1 MKQMHSVVTE
11 IIDQT
16 PQVTDAEDEVRIG
29 VKIVALSIRGLDAQ
43 DSPLQNSRD
52 VTIHNVCNTSMQ

>member
-1 MKQMHSVVTE
+1 MHPVVTE

-29 VKIVALSIRGLDAQ
+29 VKIVALSI
-43 DSPLQNSRD
+43 
-52 VTIHNVCNTSMQ
+52 